1 MKQRIEFEL
10 PGKLY
15 SELEL
20 LTREEGVSQNEF
32 IKQAIE
38 NYLFVKSFRGLRKK
52 LSLGAKSKGYKTDDD
67 IFKVVS

>member
-20 LTREEGVSQNEF
+20 ITREEGLSQNEF

-38 NYLFVKSFRGLRKK
+38 NFLLVKRFRVLRKK
-52 LSLGAKSKGYKTDDD
+52 LSPNAKAQGYKTDDD
-67 IFKVVS
+67 IFKVIS